1 MNASGVNWQLG
12 LLDFSACEM
21 VLVLKLISVAV
32 ARQDAWQAKNR
43 GKVRGW
49 VGGWVGAKSRG
60 ARCVGGSCLVYACS

>member
-43 GKVRGW
+43 GKVGGW
-49 VGGWVGAKSRG
+49 VGG
-60 ARCVGGSCLVYACS
+60 